1 MSDKISVTL
10 MFWVSIFIY
19 FLTFTNV
26 YAGVSA
32 TFADLILENLQPG
45 GSYNLRKLK
54 NVPFIIQNK
63 GKETVDAKIEVKIPR
78 ADTLLK
84 GYEPIPDPSW
94 IVVIPDKFRLGSQE
108 KGISEI
114 IISIPEDEKLV
125 GRHFQAHFN
134 CSGIAI
140 GPPSQLTI
148 ATGVETRIRF
158 SIGSMGPDSLLQ
170 EKKRKVMYS
179 LNFEF
184 DPTNVNIKDK
194 IELGKK
200 IDLKKEKN
208 VKLNLIN
215 KASDPINLTLKAVP
229 YDTSIYGSAGDYE
242 IGDPKFLKIKP
253 EKLKLK
259 GETIEKLKLYLE
271 IPDEEKYKNKKFLF
285 LIQAEVI
292 NHVPVEIVSKLFIT
306 TK

>member
-1 MSDKISVTL
+1 MKLPVKICVLLLT
-10 MFWVSIFIY
+10 SICIW
-19 FLTFTNV
+19 LLPSANI
-26 YAGVSA
+26 YAGISA
-32 TFADLILENLQPG
+32 TFADLILENLQTG

-63 GKETVDAKIEVKIPR
+63 GSETVNAKIEVKIPR
-78 ADTLLK
+78 VDTLLK

-94 IVVIPDKFRLGSQE
+94 IVVIPDKFRLGPQE

-114 IISIPEDEKLV
+114 IISIPKDEKLV

-140 GPPSQLTI
+140 GPPAQMTI

-158 SIGSMGPDSLLQ
+158 SIGSMGPESLLQ

-194 IELGKK
+194 IEK
-200 IDLKKEKN
+200 I
-208 VKLNLIN
+208 
-215 KASDPINLTLKAVP
+215 AVQ
-229 YDTSIYGSAGDYE
+229 IYGAEGVNWTDKARA
-242 IGDPKFLKIKP
+242 D
-253 EKLKLK
+253 
-259 GETIEKLKLYLE
+259 LE
-271 IPDEEKYKNKKFLF
+271 LLNGIIP
-285 LIQAEVI
+285 
-292 NHVPVEIVSKLFIT
+292 
-306 TK
+306 